1 MLRATVADDAAHS
14 PRLHPI
20 RSFFVCE
27 ESARRRR
34 RRLQRGSP
42 SAAQTAAM
50 TAGKWRAWAMSGRT
64 TWGNVGETRTTRA
77 RDKPK
82 VGCVVSKLLPENRAN
97 KRLALALQT
106 KYSTRVSSSIYSHIL
121 LSGRPLHFT
130 AQCCLNA
137 EINK

>member
-50 TAGKWRAWAMSGRT
+50 TAGKWRAWAMSERT
-64 TWGNVGETRTTRA
+64 TWGKVGETRTTRA

-97 KRLALALQT
+97 KRLALALQP
-106 KYSTRVSSSIYSHIL
+106 STLLVYPPLSTPIYFFQVDHCVS
-121 LSGRPLHFT
+121 
-130 AQCCLNA
+130 QLNVVSMQ
-137 EINK
+137 K